1 MTEEIKEIVDQYFED
16 REHSSW
22 GTYKYK
28 LNSSYWVKFQPT
40 NRIDHIRVYLGIELP
55 GYQYVTSGVYEIYNG
70 PLNDAD
76 KGLAALIL
84 MKYREVEKMNMDGI
98 SIGYNCYKSVLE
110 DNDKLRAQIKDLEK
124 EVDTWKK
131 ASIEN
136 HNAYLSAMSGY
147 ADYQNKYIQEKMD
160 HTTTKCRAVFAK
172 KILSGACDD
181 RVMDHL
187 DISLND

>member
-1 MTEEIKEIVDQYFED
+1 MTEKIKEVVDQYFED

-124 EVDTWKK
+124 E
-131 ASIEN
+131 
-136 HNAYLSAMSGY
+136 
-147 ADYQNKYIQEKMD
+147 
-160 HTTTKCRAVFAK
+160 RF
-172 KILSGACDD
+172 IL
-181 RVMDHL
+181 
-187 DISLND
+187 